1 MTASFLL
8 SADAEM
14 VTSRRRGTWRVD
26 SLAAFLEFR
35 NVLARRG
42 REEFNVIYERPHLQ
56 KD

>member
-1 MTASFLL
+1 MTARVLL

-14 VTSRRRGTWRVD
+14 VASRRRGTWRVA